1 MSKNT
6 VLPKDKG
13 PNLYAQASTA
23 LDLQK
28 RLDAVNALL
37 NPIKE
42 ELRAAC
48 TNLGNNGFT
57 IEVEGKGKVAV
68 SKASEGGEQYELVVD
83 ESVFNTLDE
92 QTRDRLITLGVVET
106 VTKIVKPRESRVT
119 ITLNV

>member
-1 MSKNT
+1 MSKNA
-6 VLPKDKG
+6 VLPKDKA

-28 RLDAVNALL
+28 RLDAINALL
-37 NPIKE
+37 NPIKD
-42 ELRAAC
+42 ELRAAVVSF
-48 TNLGNNGFT
+48 GNNGFT

-68 SKASEGGEQYELVVD
+68 SKSTAGGEQHELVVD
-83 ESVFNTLDE
+83 ESVFNALDE
-92 QTRDRLITLGVVET
+92 QTRDRLIALGVVET

>member
-1 MSKNT
+1 MSKNAI
-6 VLPKDKG
+6 LPKDKA
-13 PNLYAQASTA
+13 PNLHAQASTA

-28 RLDAVNALL
+28 RLDAINALL
-37 NPIKE
+37 DPIKV

-48 TNLGNNGFT
+48 ANAGNTGFT

-68 SKASEGGEQYELVVD
+68 SKSSEGGERHELVVD